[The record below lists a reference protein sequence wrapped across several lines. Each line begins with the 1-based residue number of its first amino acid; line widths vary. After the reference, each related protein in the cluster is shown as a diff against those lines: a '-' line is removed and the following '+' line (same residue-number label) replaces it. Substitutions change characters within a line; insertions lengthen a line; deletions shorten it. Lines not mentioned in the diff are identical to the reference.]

1 MSHMKALI
9 AGFALLMSGISP
21 AQAPH
26 PRQKDTKSQC
36 NTILKVD
43 SIVYAKTKD
52 ETIDSVT
59 VCDDGK
65 ATAVHSFTA
74 PAFGAAQPE
83 PTKWDYSG
91 EIDKDALSDLKKI
104 VQRTD
109 IAQLPERVNAIKTQ
123 SPVDVVMR
131 FTILDQGTERHI
143 TLHVPSIGC
152 GGDRP
157 EMPKA
162 AWDLICLFADL
173 YNRAKAGTLSPEK
186 SCECKSLH
194 EMAVAQQAGLR

>member
-9 AGFALLMSGISP
+9 AGLALLVSGISAP
-21 AQAPH
+21 QALH
-26 PRQKDTKSQC
+26 SRQRNTKSQC
-36 NTILKVD
+36 GTILKFD

-65 ATAVHSFTA
+65 ATAFHSFTA

-104 VQRTD
+104 MRRTD
-109 IAQLPERVNAIKTQ
+109 IARLPERVNAIKTH
-123 SPVDVVMR
+123 SPVDVLMH
-131 FTILDQGTERHI
+131 FTILDQGTERTI
-143 TLHVPSIGC
+143 TLNVPSLGC
-152 GGDRP
+152 GEDRP

-162 AWDLICLFADL
+162 VWDLICLFTDL
-173 YNRAKAGTLSPEK
+173 YDRAKVGTPTPEN
-186 SCECKSLH
+186 SCGCESLH
-194 EMAVAQQAGLR
+194 EMAGAH

>member
-9 AGFALLMSGISP
+9 AGLTLLMSGIST
-21 AQAPH
+21 AQVLH
-26 PRQKDTKSQC
+26 RDSKDTKAQC
-36 NTILKVD
+36 RTIVKIE
-43 SIVYAKTKD
+43 SILYAETKD

-65 ATAVHSFTA
+65 ATAFHSFPS

-104 VQRTD
+104 MRRRD
-109 IAQLPERVNAIKTQ
+109 IARLPERVNAIKTK
-123 SPVDVVMR
+123 SPVDVLMR
-131 FTILDQGTERHI
+131 FTILDQDTERTNRLLI
-143 TLHVPSIGC
+143 PSIVC
-152 GGDRP
+152 GEDRP

-162 AWDLICLFADL
+162 GWDLICLFTDL
-173 YNRAKAGTLSPEK
+173 YDRVKTGTPSPEN
-186 SCECKSLH
+186 SCGCKSLH
-194 EMAVAQQAGLR
+194 EMAVAQ